1 MGKSWH
7 GGMNRRQGNH
17 MFIHTQ
23 ESKERELEVGRG
35 FSSLHILKV
44 SSHKTLQIHNLSKQ
58 HYLAVDQVF
67 ICMSLWGDIC
77 HSNHHTTQPQRGWG
91 WGCESGKAK
100 SQESLELCCFVCF
113 ALRRSQGD
121 LRLYHAQEWVCK
133 SCLLASLLFLSVSN
147 KLACQTNALQ
157 KNQLSDAKRIC

>member
-1 MGKSWH
+1 VGKSWH

-35 FSSLHILKV
+35 FSFLHTLKV

-77 HSNHHTTQPQRGWG
+77 HSNHHTWQVLLPTEPSLQPSVYF
-91 WGCESGKAK
+91 ESD
-100 SQESLELCCFVCF
+100 F
-113 ALRRSQGD
+113 
-121 LRLYHAQEWVCK
+121 
-133 SCLLASLLFLSVSN
+133 
-147 KLACQTNALQ
+147 KLHT
-157 KNQLSDAKRIC
+157 